1 MASPASKTLWY
12 FSTGSFGNSKT
23 AAMAIGASLVGT
35 GELFTPIES
44 PADRRR
50 TWVVRTH
57 RGCKAAPH
65 RSVQAAGQPGEAAAI
80 VGAELGPQRGD
91 VLFHRARRQEQPLG
105 DLAVGQPVTEQVEHL
120 GLAHGDAGRGQRGGQ
135 AGVGGPPPRRGL
147 TDRKSVV

>member
-23 AAMAIGASLVGT
+23 AAIAIGTSLVGT
-35 GELFTPIES
+35 GERFTPTES
-44 PADRRR
+44 PAARRG

-57 RGCKAAPH
+57 RGCKNPPTVSADH

-91 VLFHRARRQEQPLG
+91 VLFHRARRQEKPLG
-105 DLAVGQPVTEQVEHL
+105 DLAVGQPV
-120 GLAHGDAGRGQRGGQ
+120 
-135 AGVGGPPPRRGL
+135 
-147 TDRKSVV
+147 